1 MFVDQRVL
9 VTGSGPIAPA
19 TLILCIAADVLT
31 LEPTSTNSASSRVR
45 DRCTKA
51 IRNLFYAIAGW

>member
-1 MFVDQRVL
+1 MFADQRVL

-19 TLILCIAADVLT
+19 TLILCIADVLT

-51 IRNLFYAIAGW
+51 IRNLFYAIGGC